1 MNLRLTHS
9 YRLVLASVLLL
20 LWCLGFGW
28 WQSGEG
34 RVGGPM
40 SLAKVLWLFLALWH
54 FYVLPFALWRD
65 QSLSPCVRKMWGIF
79 LLGFVLRALV
89 EIPLLLWT
97 RAWRCEHG
105 IAHDAIMMVLLV
117 FMTRK
122 CHPTLTP
129 EINAFSWQVR
139 TALAFEMYNAWLFRD
154 IGNPAEGI
162 YFASDDAR
170 FRMINQ
176 VTWAEVALLLPLVVW
191 RLVRYVRTSS

>member
-1 MNLRLTHS
+1 MNLRLTHP

-40 SLAKVLWLFLALWH
+40 SPAKVLWLFLALWH

-65 QSLSPCVRKMWGIF
+65 QSLSPCVRKMWGLF

-89 EIPLLLWT
+89 EVPLLLLT

-105 IAHDAIMMVLLV
+105 IAHDAIMMILLIVMTGRIPSESSRAASAFAWLVGIALV
-117 FMTRK
+117 F
-122 CHPTLTP
+122 
-129 EINAFSWQVR
+129 EAI
-139 TALAFEMYNAWLFRD
+139 NAWLFRD

-176 VTWAEVALLLPLVVW
+176 VTWAEVALLLPLVIW